1 MTDVHQRFIDEL
13 TPRLD
18 TAHALE
24 RELDAH
30 LARRFNVFDYLRT
43 DELGLSR
50 VVADLLKPD
59 GKHGQGP
66 IFLKLLLA
74 GCGLEAHLARLDAR
88 DSVEVEV
95 EKAIKGNRRLDICV
109 RIGGRCLAIENKPY
123 AGDQPC
129 QIRDYLHWLRDGNFE
144 KYALIYL
151 SPSGDAPSSESVEPS
166 DLEGLEDG
174 GHFKIMPYYS
184 AGDQGEWEDGF
195 DDCRLSYPLAEWFSD
210 CRKNCKVERLCWF
223 LREAEAFC
231 EERFGGRTVGSSE
244 LDTISKFVVSDEKN
258 WGVSL
263 EIHRALPEIMR
274 KVSMDFVDTVWKK
287 TRLEDPDDMWGQ
299 RWYYSPKIKTC
310 LCIYRGSWESISGS
324 DGAYNKVK
332 LYTQIRLEAYRE
344 IDLWCIGITTHHPQ
358 LIGEDQAGCKEL
370 KEALNREL
378 GNSEEPWEE
387 WVWWQYIDKQYRNW
401 SSIIPTLH
409 QECDVGSGE
418 VMSYFAE
425 KLASIAEVAVPII
438 DRYEGT

>member
-13 TPRLD
+13 TPRLE

-43 DELGLSR
+43 DELGLSC

-59 GKHGQGP
+59 GKHGQGAV
-66 IFLKLLLA
+66 FLKLLLA

-88 DSVEVEV
+88 DAVEVEV
-95 EKAIKGNRRLDICV
+95 EKAIKDKRRLDICV
-109 RIGGRCLAIENKPY
+109 RIGGHCLAIENKPY
-123 AGDQPC
+123 AGDQPR
-129 QIRDYLHWLRDGNFE
+129 QIRDYLHWLQGGNFE

-166 DLEGLEDG
+166 DLEGIEDG
-174 GHFKIMPYYS
+174 DHFKIMPYYS

-195 DDCRLSYPLAEWFSD
+195 DDCRLNYPLAEWFSD

-244 LDTISKFVVSDEKN
+244 LDTISMFVVSDEKN

-274 KVSMDFVDTVWKK
+274 KVSVDFW
-287 TRLEDPDDMWGQ
+287 
-299 RWYYSPKIKTC
+299 I
-310 LCIYRGSWESISGS
+310 
-324 DGAYNKVK
+324 
-332 LYTQIRLEAYRE
+332 
-344 IDLWCIGITTHHPQ
+344 
-358 LIGEDQAGCKEL
+358 
-370 KEALNREL
+370 
-378 GNSEEPWEE
+378 
-387 WVWWQYIDKQYRNW
+387 
-401 SSIIPTLH
+401 
-409 QECDVGSGE
+409 GSGKRQDWRTLMTCGGKGGTTRQRLRP
-418 VMSYFAE
+418 VF
-425 KLASIAEVAVPII
+425 ASIGGAGSRFLVVA
-438 DRYEGT
+438 GHTTK